1 MPNYFS
7 TAKAESQSENSRGR
21 RFLDRLGVIVPPMP
35 PRCLRPQGRRSE
47 VWARPMQ
54 EGGLNGNRAKD
65 FLKKPKI
72 RLDKSAPVLYNHI
85 RPLER
90 SAE

>member
-1 MPNYFS
+1 
-7 TAKAESQSENSRGR
+7 
-21 RFLDRLGVIVPPMP
+21 
-35 PRCLRPQGRRSE
+35 
-47 VWARPMQ
+47 MQ
-54 EGGLNGNRAKD
+54 EGGLNGNRAKV

-72 RLDKSAPVLYNHI
+72 RLDKSSPVLYNHI